1 MWAHRSMQ
9 HYSMFKGL
17 YKLEVVLVLL
27 LGTHGTSSR
36 HPVRAMRRL
45 DHVAQFV
52 FFCVSSG
59 TSAYLRPTTAAYL
72 GRTDQGHPDGHTQAL
87 FAWGHQIDIPGL
99 TAYLNKL
106 ISGFALRVL
115 VFSAGPPWDWYV
127 FTKLFLAHELLAVA
141 VLFRRFSRSTP
152 SRSSQLGKTGIAM
165 SLFASTLCNPYR
177 SNGHRWLTTN
187 GGPPVLLRSG
197 SR

>member
-1 MWAHRSMQ
+1 MQ

-59 TSAYLRPTTAAYL
+59 TSAYLGRPLRRTWAAQTKAIL
-72 GRTDQGHPDGHTQAL
+72 M
-87 FAWGHQIDIPGL
+87 DIPKLYSLGVIRW
-99 TAYLNKL
+99 TYLVSL
-106 ISGFALRVL
+106 PIST
-115 VFSAGPPWDWYV
+115 S
-127 FTKLFLAHELLAVA
+127 
-141 VLFRRFSRSTP
+141 
-152 SRSSQLGKTGIAM
+152 
-165 SLFASTLCNPYR
+165 
-177 SNGHRWLTTN
+177 
-187 GGPPVLLRSG
+187 
-197 SR
+197 